1 MPVMEITIIIVFF
14 VLVLDNPHNN
24 RGRDVIEM
32 F

>member
-1 MPVMEITIIIVFF
+1 MEITIIIVFF
-14 VLVLDNPHNN
+14 FVPALDNPHNN